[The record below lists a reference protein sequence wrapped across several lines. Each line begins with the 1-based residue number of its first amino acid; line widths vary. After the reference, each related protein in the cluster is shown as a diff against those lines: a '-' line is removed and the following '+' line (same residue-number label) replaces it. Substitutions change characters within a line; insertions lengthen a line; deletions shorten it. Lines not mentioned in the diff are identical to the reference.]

1 MAEVVKLP
9 EEEYSLLIS
18 LQTRWNEL
26 TKRYGELHYQKKTT
40 EAELQMTDVSLDEL
54 DSERFELVKRLQDK
68 YGVGQVNLTT
78 GEFIPDAPLAE

>member
-1 MAEVVKLP
+1 MADVVKLP

-26 TKRYGELHYQKKTT
+26 TKRYGELHYQKKTVD
-40 EAELQMTDVSLDEL
+40 AELQMTDTSLDEL

-68 YGVGQVNLTT
+68 YGVGQVNLAT
-78 GEFIPDAPLAE
+78 GEFIPDAPLSE

>member
-18 LQTRWNEL
+18 LQTRWNDL
-26 TKRYGELHYQKKTT
+26 TKRYGELHYQKKTV
-40 EAELQMTDVSLDEL
+40 EAELQMTDTSLDEL

-68 YGVGQVNLTT
+68 YGVGQVNLAT
-78 GEFIPDAPLAE
+78 GEFIPDAPLSE